1 MSIHVTIKKINIMIP
16 AYRRRFDYDAI
27 LFRCARCTSFS
38 PRGACLYV
46 ILKNLAASLPSKPK
60 AIVIFSAHWEQPLQ
74 TISAVETNGTIYD
87 FSGFQEELYQITYPA
102 KGDRKLSETI
112 QTLFA
117 SYGIDSVLDEQRGLD
132 HGAWA
137 VLKLIY
143 PEADIP
149 VVALSVNRY
158 LSNEQQYQIGA
169 ALASLREQD
178 VLIVG
183 SGGTVH
189 NLRQVNWRAQEADD
203 WAEAFDQWIQE
214 KMEACGYRGSV
225 ITRNQPLMHRLRYRP
240 VNISFRCSLLWVLA
254 TCNAK
259 LNFCIA
265 VINMV
270 ILA

>member
-1 MSIHVTIKKINIMIP
+1 MMPSFFVAHGAPSLVLEEH
-16 AYRRRFDYDAI
+16 AY
-27 LFRCARCTSFS
+27 TSF
-38 PRGACLYV
+38 
-46 ILKNLAASLPSKPK
+46 LKNLASTLPSKPK
-60 AIVIFSAHWEQPLQ
+60 AIVIFSAHWEQSQQ
-74 TISAVETNGTIYD
+74 TISAVDTHGTIYD

-102 KGDRKLSETI
+102 KGERTLSETI
-112 QTLFA
+112 KALFA
-117 SYGIDSVLDEQRGLD
+117 SHGIDSVLDEQRGLD

-169 ALASLREQD
+169 ALASLREQG

-189 NLRQVNWRAQEADD
+189 NLRQVNWRTQEVDD

-214 KMEACGYRGSV
+214 KVEAWDIEALMNYKDLAPYAQAAVPTNEHFIPLFLAMGSGD
-225 ITRNQPLMHRLRYRP
+225 LHRE
-240 VNISFRCSLLWVLA
+240 
-254 TCNAK
+254 AK
-259 LNFCIA
+259 LLHRSYQYGNLSLSCWQF
-265 VINMV
+265 N
-270 ILA
+270 